1 MKNGPGRPGLLL
13 RSAAAAFSR
22 ILDPTIF
29 LSFDRSGFNRHAIN
43 FDPADL
49 DVDLAGRTCL
59 VTGAN
64 SGIGFATAAGLA
76 ARGASV
82 WLLCRSQ
89 ERGAQ
94 AARELREAT
103 GSRRIHVA
111 TLDVADFASIRR
123 FAAGFRA
130 GSVDVLVHNAG
141 VLPDERTLTTDGHE
155 LTLATNLLGPLL
167 LTLLLLPK
175 LQASGAAR
183 VIFVSSGG
191 MYTQRLSAADPDWQ
205 SRPFDGVV
213 AYAQTKRMQVVLAEL
228 LAAALAPL
236 HVVVHSMHP
245 GWADTPAV
253 RSSLPRFH
261 AATRRILRSPAQGAD
276 TVLWLA
282 ASRAAGRSSGRFW
295 FDRKPQP
302 THLLSRTRE
311 MPAERE
317 RFRALCAERVPEFR
331 ALAVAAPSASSRPR

>member
-1 MKNGPGRPGLLL
+1 MKHEPGRPGPLL
-13 RSAAAAFSR
+13 RAAAAALSL
-22 ILDPTIF
+22 ILDPTVF
-29 LSFDRSGFNRHAIN
+29 LSFDRSGFRRHAIN

-49 DVDLAGRTCL
+49 DVDLTGRTCL

-64 SGIGFATAAGLA
+64 SGIGLATAEGLA

-82 WLLCRSQ
+82 WLLCRSR

-94 AARELREAT
+94 AARALREAT
-103 GSRRIHVA
+103 GSRKIHVA
-111 TLDVADFASIRR
+111 TLDVADFGSIRR
-123 FAAGFRA
+123 FAAEFRA
-130 GSVDVLVHNAG
+130 GTVDVLVHNAG
-141 VLPDERTLTTDGHE
+141 VLPGKRTLTADGNE

-183 VIFVSSGG
+183 VVFVSSGG

-213 AYAQTKRMQVVLAEL
+213 AYAQTKRMQVTLAEL

-236 HVVVHSMHP
+236 RVVVHSMHP

-253 RSSLPRFH
+253 RTSLPRFH
-261 AATRRILRSPAQGAD
+261 AATRHILRSPAQGAD

-282 ASRAAGRSSGRFW
+282 ASAAAGRSSGRFW
-295 FDRKPQP
+295 FDRRPRP

-311 MPAERE
+311 TPADRE
-317 RFRALCAERVPEFR
+317 RFRALCAGRVPEFR
-331 ALAVAAPSASSRPR
+331 ALAAAGPSAPSRPR

>member
-1 MKNGPGRPGLLL
+1 MKHEPGRPGPLL
-13 RSAAAAFSR
+13 RSAAAALSR
-22 ILDPTIF
+22 ILDPTVF
-29 LSFDRSGFNRHAIN
+29 LSFDRSGFRRHAIN

-49 DVDLAGRTCL
+49 DVDLTGRTCL

-64 SGIGFATAAGLA
+64 SGIGLATAEGLA
-76 ARGASV
+76 ERGATV
-82 WLLCRSQ
+82 WLLCRSR

-94 AARELREAT
+94 AARALREAT

-111 TLDVADFASIRR
+111 TLDVADFGSIRR
-123 FAAGFRA
+123 FAAEFRA
-130 GSVDVLVHNAG
+130 GTVDVLVHNAG
-141 VLPDERTLTTDGHE
+141 VLPGKRTLTADGNE

-183 VIFVSSGG
+183 VVFVSSGG

-213 AYAQTKRMQVVLAEL
+213 AYAQTKRMQVTLAEL
-228 LAAALAPL
+228 LAQALAPL
-236 HVVVHSMHP
+236 RVVVHAMHP

-253 RSSLPRFH
+253 RTSLPRFH
-261 AATRRILRSPAQGAD
+261 AATRHILRSPAQGAD

-282 ASRAAGRSSGRFW
+282 ASAAAGRSSGRFW
-295 FDRKPQP
+295 FDRRPRP

-311 MPAERE
+311 TPADRE
-317 RFRALCAERVPEFR
+317 RFRALCAGRVPEFR
-331 ALAVAAPSASSRPR
+331 ALAAAGPSAPSRPR